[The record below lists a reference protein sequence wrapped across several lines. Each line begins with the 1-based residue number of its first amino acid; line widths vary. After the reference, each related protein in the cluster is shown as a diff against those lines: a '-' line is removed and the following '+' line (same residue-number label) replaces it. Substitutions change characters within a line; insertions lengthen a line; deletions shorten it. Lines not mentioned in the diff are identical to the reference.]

1 MRRVIYILSLFV
13 VSCEMPN
20 GNNQS
25 GDMSHWLDIG
35 YNGGDSTNGNRTG
48 ITRDDSSEQETGIS
62 EAISIGD
69 ALKGT
74 YSVIIRTE
82 NGGDVIGSGFLIAP
96 DLLVTNFHVVEG
108 FSFGFVRQ
116 NDKSPRYN
124 IDEILKVD
132 AVNDVAILRVKSIQ
146 DPFVLPLSSYMP
158 KLGDRIYA
166 LGCPKGLE
174 GTMSSGIISQ
184 FRERDGRGIC
194 RDAESAIY
202 YQTDVQINH
211 GSSGGP
217 ILNEKGYVIAIAL
230 GGFGDGL
237 NFLVPARFIDVL
249 NKGTF

>member
-1 MRRVIYILSLFV
+1 MRRLFFFFLLLAV
-13 VSCEMPN
+13 ACQMPN

-25 GDMSHWLDIG
+25 GDMSRWLDIG
-35 YNGGDSTNGNRTG
+35 YNGGDSTNQSSSLTES
-48 ITRDDSSEQETGIS
+48 DDTQTQEPVSSEVIP
-62 EAISIGD
+62 IGD

-74 YSVIIRTE
+74 YSVIIRTN
-82 NGGDVIGSGFLIAP
+82 NGGDLIGSGFLIAP
-96 DLLVTNFHVVEG
+96 DLLVTNFHVVEDID
-108 FSFGFVRQ
+108 FGFVRQ
-116 NDKSPRYN
+116 NDKSPRYS

-146 DPFVLPLSSYMP
+146 DPFVLPLSGELP

-174 GTMSSGIISQ
+174 GTMSSGIVSQ
-184 FRERDGRGIC
+184 FRERDGKGIC
-194 RDAESAIY
+194 KDAESALF

-217 ILNEKGYVIAIAL
+217 ILNEKGHVIAIAV